1 METNRIIGAGNS
13 SARRKNDL
21 YPTPPDVT
29 DALIDLISPIL
40 TEKTII
46 WECAS
51 GSGDMVQ
58 AIQERG
64 YRCVGTDISAG
75 SDFLTCNPP
84 VCGFDWIITNPPF
97 SCSEAFIKRAAGYK
111 KPFAFL
117 LKSQYWHAGRRIPLF
132 REFPPDIVA
141 PLTWR
146 PDFLFKE
153 EGNHGAPLMDVMW
166 CVWLPEIHKKGF
178 TRFVPLEKGTK

>member
-1 METNRIIGAGNS
+1 MEANRIIGGGDPAL
-13 SARRKNDL
+13 RKKSDL

-29 DALIDLISPIL
+29 LALMNLLSPIL
-40 TEKTII
+40 PGKSII
-46 WECAS
+46 WEPAC
-51 GSGDMVQ
+51 GDGEMVKV
-58 AIQERG
+58 IERCG
-64 YRCVGTDISAG
+64 YIVIGTDIQEG
-75 SDFLTCNPP
+75 RDFLTGEPP
-84 VCGFDWIITNPPF
+84 VCFDWIITNPPF
-97 SCSEAFIKRAAGYK
+97 SCSEDFIKRAAGYN

-132 REFPPDIVA
+132 REFTPDIVA

-166 CVWLPEIHKKGF
+166 CVWLPEIHKKGG
-178 TRFVPLEKGTK
+178 TRFIPLEKGG